1 MQVLVNMVV
10 LQASPQGTRQ
20 DGIQLDV
27 GRYTARCGTKVL
39 QCV

>member
-20 DGIQLDV
+20 
-27 GRYTARCGTKVL
+27 GRYTARRGTVYS
-39 QCV
+39 